1 MLGASECS
9 VCRKQVECRWVCLVC
24 DRASIRVTL
33 CSERCKRVHLRDGR
47 HRRELK
53 AQRR

>member
-1 MLGASECS
+1 MLDAPHCS
-9 VCRKQVECRWVCLVC
+9 VCHKQVACPWVCLVC
-24 DRASIRVTL
+24 GRANIRVTL
-33 CSERCKRVHLRDGR
+33 CSDRCKRVHLRDGR